1 MRIGRLGYCRVI
13 VACKSGCCLFGYRDG
28 GTNGSGA
35 LGDHV
40 NPTRYPLGPY
50 PPPLFLPET
59 RTDSGRPYLKAGP
72 RSVLRDPKGGANKL
86 RAKQPPARQRT
97 SRKCKARASK
107 RTCFEVTRS
116 PAPQAA
122 LVLAHRRACLIYQK
136 GGFLAKEGSCSSLD
150 RHAQPRFTK

>member
-1 MRIGRLGYCRVI
+1 MI
-13 VACKSGCCLFGYRDG
+13 VACQSGCCLFGYRDG

-40 NPTRYPLGPY
+40 NPTLPA
-50 PPPLFLPET
+50 LPELEPIQDD
-59 RTDSGRPYLKAGP
+59 RILRPVLP
-72 RSVLRDPKGGANKL
+72 RSVLRDPKGGANSSEPNRHRL
-86 RAKQPPARQRT
+86 VKQQV
-97 SRKCKARASK
+97 RKCKARASK